1 MVNVIRIEIDKNGRV
16 TIDHRGF
23 IGEKC
28 FEVDEKL
35 IELLRRMGAEPETIN
50 LVKKPE
56 AWIKPRTTIAERD
69 SV

>member
-1 MVNVIRIEIDKNGRV
+1 MANVIRIEIDRNGKV
-16 TIDHRGF
+16 VIDHRGF

-35 IELLRRMGAEPETIN
+35 IELLKRMGAEPETIN

-56 AWIKPRTTIAERD
+56 AWIKPQTKVAEKE
-69 SV
+69 V